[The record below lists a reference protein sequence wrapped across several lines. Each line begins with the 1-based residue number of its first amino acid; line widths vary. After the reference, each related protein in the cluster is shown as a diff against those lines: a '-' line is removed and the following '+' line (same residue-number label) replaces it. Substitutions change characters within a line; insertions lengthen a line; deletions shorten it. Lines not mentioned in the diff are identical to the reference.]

1 MQSSTK
7 LLIHFQNVFIFSHS
21 CSCMLR
27 VRLPAWTFLNRTLVS
42 LQLCCPGSESF
53 RQSPPWSLF
62 GPLGP
67 QAPVSFPQKVHNAI
81 QTIGQGTKST
91 FTQVGLSLKA
101 KRHCLE
107 DFQTSLPPQKTDPPL
122 PLHTPPL
129 SSLAFKKKKFTIPV
143 METWEPNI
151 LHPAQYHPPIH
162 KHPQF
167 SQTPSLQDKSPLE
180 AKCMWGLW
188 WIP

>member
-1 MQSSTK
+1 MYLHSPIA
-7 LLIHFQNVFIFSHS
+7 LGPSHS
-21 CSCMLR
+21 GK
-27 VRLPAWTFLNRTLVS
+27 A
-42 LQLCCPGSESF
+42 
-53 RQSPPWSLF
+53 
-62 GPLGP
+62 PLGP
-67 QAPVSFPQKVHNAI
+67 SGLLGPQGPCELPTKVHNAI

-91 FTQVGLSLKA
+91 FTQVELSLKA

-107 DFQTSLPPQKTDPPL
+107 DFQTPPCHQKGKKKTEPPS

-129 SSLAFKKKKFTIPV
+129 YSRVLKKKIAIPV

-151 LHPAQYHPPIH
+151 LHQAQSHPPIH

-180 AKCMWGLW
+180 AECM
-188 WIP
+188 